1 MSSVSKPF
9 VEYQEKGKY
18 GTSIRKPTDEE
29 LAESELRRNTLN
41 LLHERVKAIKAEIK
55 ELESGCPHTVSIDTA
70 GFPYDVRTCHAC
82 GAHQGL
88 I

>member
-1 MSSVSKPF
+1 MSSVSEPF
-9 VEYQEKGKY
+9 VEYMQANG
-18 GTSIRKPTDEE
+18 SIKLRDPTNKE
-29 LAESELRRNTLN
+29 LAESELRRTTLN
-41 LLHERVKAIKAEIK
+41 LLRERLKTLKAEIK

-70 GFPYDVRTCHAC
+70 GFPYDVRRCHAC